1 MRRLE
6 RAGLIAAAAATAI
19 GVLIIGACSQQV
31 SGTAQVNRS
40 DLAAYTSEVTASSIA
55 ASAART
61 AAIERATDSACDA
74 FVAANGN
81 SIRDFN
87 AYIALSNDKGPNDP
101 EANGKADVAVGTLH
115 DGAGAVD
122 RKVTADVPSNIA
134 DVLHAYR
141 DDSNA
146 LADTV
151 ARRADTD
158 TLNGTIDKF
167 NATKN
172 TALAACAGH
181 GTR

>member
-6 RAGLIAAAAATAI
+6 RAGLTAAAMATAA

-31 SGTAQVNRS
+31 SGTAQVNQS

-55 ASAART
+55 ASAAR
-61 AAIERATDSACDA
+61 AAAVERATGAACDA
-74 FVAANGN
+74 FLAANGN

-87 AYIALSNDKGPNDP
+87 DYIAVSNDKGANDP
-101 EANGKADVAVGTLH
+101 AATGKADIAVGTLH
-115 DGAGAVD
+115 TGAGAVD
-122 RKVTADVPSNIA
+122 QQVSTDVPSNIA
-134 DVLHAYR
+134 DVLRAYR

-146 LADTV
+146 LADTL

-158 TLNGTIDKF
+158 TLNTTIDKF
-167 NATKN
+167 NATKD